1 MYDYLV
7 NKDKNFLMRMRA
19 VCSDLI
25 NQLVQLI
32 NSENDLFVEANL
44 IGSGARHLETQNEN
58 EPIDLDYNLV
68 ILDVNGI
75 DWNDCK
81 TIKNY
86 VKECFDAVLNKNGWG
101 NCKDSTSVLSTEK
114 RQFKKGNK
122 SLFSI
127 DLAIICEDKE
137 SWYRLIHKKT
147 GFASTDE
154 YYWNEGKDSK
164 GLNTRVNWI
173 KKKGLWHKVRD
184 AYLDKKNMYLKRGDK
199 NHPSFNCYIE
209 AVNEVFYAN
218 K

>member
-1 MYDYLV
+1 M
-7 NKDKNFLMRMRA
+7 
-19 VCSDLI
+19 
-25 NQLVQLI
+25 
-32 NSENDLFVEANL
+32 
-44 IGSGARHLETQNEN
+44 G
-58 EPIDLDYNLV
+58 
-68 ILDVNGI
+68 
-75 DWNDCK
+75 
-81 TIKNY
+81 
-86 VKECFDAVLNKNGWG
+86 
-101 NCKDSTSVLSTEK
+101 VLSTEK

-173 KKKGLWHKVRD
+173 KKHGLWQQVRD
-184 AYLDKKNMYLKRGDK
+184 AYLDKKNMYLKRGDN